1 MKMKTFL
8 ISIFSAAL
16 LAGVAIA
23 QDTGKPAP
31 DSPSSPRP
39 TPATQSATSPSAQA
53 PQAGAAPAQGS
64 PVTRIAP
71 GSVIPVLLTKT
82 IDAKKVKTGDEVVAK
97 VTQDLKSTNGEL
109 IVAKDTKVLGHVTEA
124 QARNKEQKESEVAI
138 AFDRAVMTDG
148 SQMQVPMSIQAI
160 IGPQNSGPQN
170 GQSAGGGAGDNAPSG
185 ANTGAMG
192 QRPGMGGSAPAAAP
206 SAPAGGG
213 DTSANAQNASARP
226 PITAQTQGVIGISHL
241 TLAPAATPNNAQGG
255 SIVTSEKSNVKL
267 ESGTMMLLRVN

>member
-1 MKMKTFL
+1 MKTFL

-16 LAGVAIA
+16 MAGVATA
-23 QDTGKPAP
+23 QDSGKPAP

-39 TPATQSATSPSAQA
+39 ETPAAQPVTSPSPAPPVGAAPTQSA
-53 PQAGAAPAQGS
+53 

-71 GSVIPVLLTKT
+71 GSVIPVFLTKT

-97 VTQDLKSTNGEL
+97 VTQDLKNPNGEV

-138 AFDRAVMTDG
+138 AFDRAVMTNG
-148 SQMQVPMSIQAI
+148 SQMQMPMSIQAI
-160 IGPQNSGPQN
+160 IGPQTNGPQN
-170 GQSAGGGAGDNAPSG
+170 NQNNAGGGTGDNAPPNASS
-185 ANTGAMG
+185 NPMG
-192 QRPGMGGSAPAAAP
+192 QRPGMGAAPPSAPAAG
-206 SAPAGGG
+206 GGG
-213 DTSANAQNASARP
+213 DTSGGAQNGAGARP

-241 TLAPAATPNNAQGG
+241 SLAPAATPNNAQAG
-255 SIVTSEKSNVKL
+255 SIVTSETNNVKL